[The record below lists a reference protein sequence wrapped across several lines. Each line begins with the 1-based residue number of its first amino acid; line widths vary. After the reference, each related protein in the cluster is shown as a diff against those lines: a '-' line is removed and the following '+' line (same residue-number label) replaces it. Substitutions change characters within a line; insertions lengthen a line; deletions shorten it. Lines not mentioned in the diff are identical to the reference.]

1 MGLWDDVGSRMIFKA
16 AAAQSKSGM
25 PVQHPLWKLP
35 PGEPASSGSLSAPSA
50 PLVQHLLTLFQIC
63 QSHKSCEI
71 DPVKLKD
78 GENLENNMVRHLLC
92 SGTLPKVGHLV
103 ESLLMAVWVLL
114 EDLSQGGG

>member
-1 MGLWDDVGSRMIFKA
+1 MVLKV
-16 AAAQSKSGM
+16 AAAQSKSGSTS
-25 PVQHPLWKLP
+25 PCLSSLHCGSCLQEGQLP
-35 PGEPASSGSLSAPSA
+35 REASQLHLP
-50 PLVQHLLTLFQIC
+50 PLVQRLLTLFQIC

-92 SGTLPKVGHLV
+92 SGTLPKAGHLV
-103 ESLLMAVWVLL
+103 GILLMAVWALL

>member
-1 MGLWDDVGSRMIFKA
+1 
-16 AAAQSKSGM
+16 M
-25 PVQHPLWKLP
+25 PNQHPLWKLP

-50 PLVQHLLTLFQIC
+50 RLVQHLLTLFQIC

-92 SGTLPKVGHLV
+92 SGTLPKASHLIGVGV
-103 ESLLMAVWVLL
+103 LLMAVWALF
-114 EDLSQGGG
+114 EDLSQGGDSWALNRFPGPWP